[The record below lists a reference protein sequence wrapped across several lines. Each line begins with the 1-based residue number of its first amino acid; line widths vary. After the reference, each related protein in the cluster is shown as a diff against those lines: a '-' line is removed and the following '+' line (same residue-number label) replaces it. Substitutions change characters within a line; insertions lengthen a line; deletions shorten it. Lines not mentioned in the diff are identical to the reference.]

1 MVIRTYFDRN
11 NTLVYNR
18 SENTGKNPV
27 AELFYG
33 GNTESG
39 YPYFTRYI
47 FQFDVQRIIDLRA
60 KGMYPDLTKFKHT
73 LRMTNTGTFDASLL
87 TKQTGDGK
95 DRTSSFDLNLFA
107 VNQAW
112 DEGVGYDFAGQKYFS
127 SSDATAISIEPSNW
141 AEARTGESWSGGSG
155 VFSAWT
161 GVTILATQSF
171 EDGTENL
178 EIDITDLVNGY
189 LTGDT
194 NNGLGL
200 AFDEGFENSIKDNL
214 QYVGFFTRHTQ
225 TFYEPYVESI
235 YSTYI
240 NDDRANF
247 YMDKLNKLYLYVN
260 VGGVPT
266 DVDSMSGMGVTILD
280 EQGDVFSAIT
290 SSGITKEDLGVYSI
304 ELQVPTTTAGCVLY
318 EDVWTGITINGVSRP
333 AIELDFE
340 LKDSMEYYNIG
351 ADSSTP
357 KEYKFFVS
365 GIKDGEKIKRGDV
378 RKVRINARVPY
389 TTNDQEV
396 LTSLEY
402 RLYVKEGKAEYS
414 VIDYQPV
421 NKAFNY
427 NYFLLDTESLLPNE
441 YFLDIKAISDYE
453 VRTIK
458 NVIGFEITSQV
469 DERKG

>member
-33 GNTESG
+33 GNTETNN
-39 YPYFTRYI
+39 PFFTRYI
-47 FQFDVQRIIDLRA
+47 FQFDVQRIIDLRNS
-60 KGMYPDLTKFKHT
+60 GMYPDLTKLKHT

-87 TKQTGDGK
+87 GQQTGDGK

-107 VNQAW
+107 VNQNW
-112 DEGVGYDFAGQKYFS
+112 DEGIGYDFAGQKFFT
-127 SSDATAISIEPSNW
+127 SSDATVISQDPSNW
-141 AEARTGESWSGGSG
+141 VEARTGTAWVDGAGT
-155 VFSAWT
+155 FSAWT

-178 EIDITDLVNGY
+178 EMDITDVVNAY

-200 AFDEGFENSIKDNL
+200 AFSEPFEDAVEDNL
-214 QYVGFFTRHTQ
+214 KYVGFFTRHTQ
-225 TFYEPYVESI
+225 TFYEPYVETIYENSI
-235 YSTYI
+235 E
-240 NDDRANF
+240 DDRASF
-247 YMDKLNKLYLYVN
+247 YLDKNNKLYLYVN
-260 VGGVPT
+260 VGGVAC

-280 EQGDVFSAIT
+280 EQGDVFSAYT
-290 SSGITKEDLGVYSI
+290 SSDITHEDRGIYSI
-304 ELQVPTTTAGCVLY
+304 DIMVPSTDVGCVLY
-318 EDVWTGITINGVSRP
+318 EDIWTGITINGITRP
-333 AIELDFE
+333 AVELDFE
-340 LKDSMEYYNIG
+340 LKDSNEYYNIG
-351 ADSSTP
+351 ADATIP
-357 KEYKFFVS
+357 KNYKLFIS
-365 GIKDGEKIKRGDV
+365 GIRDNERIKRGDV

-396 LTSLEY
+396 LDSLEY
-402 RLYVKEGKAEYS
+402 RLYVREGQAEYT
-414 VIDYQPV
+414 VIDFQPV

-427 NYFLLDTESLLPNE
+427 NFFLLDTESLLPNQ
-441 YFLDIKAISDYE
+441 YFLDVRATSNYE
-453 VRTIK
+453 VKTTK
-458 NVIGFEITSQV
+458 NVLSFEITSQV

>member
-18 SENTGKNPV
+18 AENTGKNPV

-33 GNTESG
+33 GNTEINA
-39 YPYFTRYI
+39 PLFTRYI
-47 FQFDVQRIIDLRA
+47 FQFDIQRIIDLRA
-60 KGMYPDLTKFKHT
+60 RGMYPDLTKLKHT

-87 TKQTGDGK
+87 GQQTGDGK

-107 VNQAW
+107 VNDVW

-127 SSDATAISIEPSNW
+127 SSDATVFSQEPSNW
-141 AEARTGESWSGGSG
+141 VDARTGTPWTDGAGT
-155 VFSAWT
+155 FSAWT
-161 GVTILATQSF
+161 GVTIVTTQSF

-178 EIDITDLVNGY
+178 EMDITDLVNGY

-200 AFDEGFENSIKDNL
+200 AFDEGFENTVTDNL

-225 TFYEPYVESI
+225 TFYEPYVETIYENSI
-235 YSTYI
+235 K
-240 NDDRANF
+240 DDRANF

-260 VGGVPT
+260 VGGVPR

-280 EQGDVFSAIT
+280 EQGDTFSAFT
-290 SSGITKEDLGVYSI
+290 SSGITKEDIGVYSI
-304 ELQVPTTTAGCVLY
+304 ELQVPTTEFGCVLY
-318 EDVWTGITINGVSRP
+318 EDIWSGITINGITRP

-357 KEYKFFVS
+357 KDYKLFVS
-365 GIKDGEKIKRGDV
+365 GIKDGERIKRGDV
-378 RKVRINARVPY
+378 RKVRVNARVPY
-389 TTNDQEV
+389 TVDDQQD
-396 LTSLEY
+396 LTSIEY
-402 RLYVKEGKAEYS
+402 RLYVREGKAEYS
-414 VIDYQPV
+414 VIDY
-421 NKAFNY
+421 KEIDKSFNY
-427 NYFLLDTESLLPNE
+427 NYFLLDTQSLVPNQ
-441 YFLDIKAISDYE
+441 YFLDVRATSNYE
-453 VRTIK
+453 VKTTK
-458 NVIGFEITSQV
+458 NILTFEITSQV